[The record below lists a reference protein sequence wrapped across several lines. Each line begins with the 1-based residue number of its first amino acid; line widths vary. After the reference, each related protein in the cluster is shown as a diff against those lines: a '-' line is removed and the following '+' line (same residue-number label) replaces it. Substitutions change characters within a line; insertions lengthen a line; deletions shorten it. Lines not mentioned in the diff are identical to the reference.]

1 MNNFEII
8 LIVFGS
14 SASII
19 MILLF
24 WFKWL
29 KFDLCNRIKHAAKN
43 DIDENV
49 NFAGYF
55 AFKLNCNRLFLVKES
70 YKLAAEKNE
79 IIPIDDFLITSY
91 KSEKGLYYIFICT
104 IFKKITK
111 IIFFY

>member
-43 DIDENV
+43 DNDENV
-49 NFAGYF
+49 NFAESF
-55 AFKLNCNRLFLVKES
+55 AFNLNSNRSFFVKES
-70 YKLAAEKNE
+70 YKLATEKYE
-79 IIPIDDFLITSY
+79 ITPIDNFLIASY
-91 KSEKGLYYIFICT
+91 KSE
-104 IFKKITK
+104 
-111 IIFFY
+111 